1 MCGVMGANRKERLQ
15 KEFIEGE
22 QQLPNVAKVSIE
34 DKVDIWLYEIK
45 EWMGGRMKSKNK
57 YSYCLKTFA
66 SLIKMMFPAL
76 F

>member
-1 MCGVMGANRKERLQ
+1 M
-15 KEFIEGE
+15 
-22 QQLPNVAKVSIE
+22 PNVAKVSIE

-66 SLIKMMFPAL
+66 TLIKMMFPAL